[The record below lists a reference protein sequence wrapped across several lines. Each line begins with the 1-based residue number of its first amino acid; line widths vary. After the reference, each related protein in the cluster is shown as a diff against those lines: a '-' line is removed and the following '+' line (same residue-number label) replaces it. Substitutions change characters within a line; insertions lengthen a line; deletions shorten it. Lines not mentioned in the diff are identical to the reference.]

1 MGDRVGQR
9 LGNYRVIR
17 LLGKGGF
24 GDVYLGEHIHL
35 NTQVA
40 IKVLQTRLVGSNL
53 EQFRVEA
60 QTIARLV
67 HPHIVRI
74 FDFGVEDDIP
84 FLVMDYAPN
93 GILRQRHPKGIPV
106 PAKSIVAYVKQVA
119 AALQYAHDRKLI
131 HRDVK
136 PENMLLG
143 LTGDVLLSDFGL
155 VLIAQSTG
163 SQTTKEVAGT
173 IPYMA
178 PEQINGKPRPAS
190 DQYALGIV
198 IYEWLSGERPFN
210 GSFVEIATQ
219 HLMIPPAALY
229 GRVAGVS
236 PAMEE
241 VVFTALAKDPQQRY
255 ASVQDLAIA
264 LEQACERTQAP
275 LPVSPLPM
283 TSSDQSSQPT
293 YVVAPP
299 GQAVQSIV
307 VVSPSSQL
315 SESTYVVTPPNQQG
329 LLDGAITPPQQP
341 VQQEKISTSS
351 NPLSRSTKLVTQ
363 AGRTREE
370 PSIDQPT
377 PQKVDNSQPMSLERG
392 LKSANPAS
400 TRSDDVPQIKKR
412 RKSIISVAVFAGAG
426 LLLVCSAVLI
436 LNLWYPNILQ
446 DPYVNAS
453 SLSAVFPALY
463 FGVPLLTSGIMV
475 CLMRLAIGISKRTG
489 IASRT
494 VLWQGSLLLMLFG
507 VLTLW
512 HPVVGMSS
520 AGVINLPVNIA
531 GIMLLISGIIP
542 FLIAVTMMLGN
553 RGLHR
558 DA

>member
-1 MGDRVGQR
+1 MDNRVGQR
-9 LGNYRVIR
+9 LANYRVIR

-40 IKVLQTRLVGSNL
+40 IKVLQTRLVGSHL
-53 EQFRVEA
+53 EQFLVEA

-74 FDFGVEDDIP
+74 LDFGVEDDIP

-106 PAKSIVAYVKQVA
+106 PAKSVVAYVRQVA

-131 HRDVK
+131 HRDIK
-136 PENMLLG
+136 PENMLLD
-143 LTGDVLLSDFGL
+143 LKGDVLLSDFGL

-163 SQTTKEVAGT
+163 SRTTKEVAGT
-173 IPYMA
+173 IAYMA

-198 IYEWLSGERPFN
+198 MYELLSGERPFN
-210 GSFVEIATQ
+210 GSFGEIATQ

-229 GRVAGVS
+229 GRVADVS

-275 LPVSPLPM
+275 LPVSLLPIPL
-283 TSSDQSSQPT
+283 SDQLSQSP

-299 GQAVQSIV
+299 RQSMQPIF
-307 VVSPSSQL
+307 VVSPSDQL
-315 SESTYVVTPPNQQG
+315 SEPTDVLTPPNQQ
-329 LLDGAITPPQQP
+329 LLWSGAITPPQQP

-351 NPLSRSTKLVTQ
+351 NP
-363 AGRTREE
+363 
-370 PSIDQPT
+370 
-377 PQKVDNSQPMSLERG
+377 MSWDRR
-392 LKSANPAS
+392 LKSAHPAS
-400 TRSDDVPQIKKR
+400 TRSDNGAQFKKG

-426 LLLVCSAVLI
+426 LVLVFGALLI
-436 LNLWYPNILQ
+436 LNLWYPNILKGT
-446 DPYVNAS
+446 YANAS

-463 FGVPLLTSGIMV
+463 FGVPLLTSGIVM
-475 CLMRLAIGISKRTG
+475 CLARLAIEISRRTG

-494 VLWQGSLLLMLFG
+494 VLWQGSLLLVLCG

-512 HPVVGMSS
+512 HPMVGMSS
-520 AGVINLPVNIA
+520 AETIHLPLSIV
-531 GIMLLISGIIP
+531 GSMLLISGILL
-542 FLIAVTMMLGN
+542 FLIAIAVLLATQQ
-553 RGLHR
+553 RTSV
-558 DA
+558 